1 MVLLSV
7 TPFDSSFVL
16 VVVVV
21 VVAGVV
27 PAAGDA
33 TVAVTGYGSHR
44 RSGQTVG

>member
-1 MVLLSV
+1 MLLLPV

-21 VVAGVV
+21 VAGIV

-33 TVAVTGYGSHR
+33 TVAVTGYGSDR